1 MSGNRFRWFGCAAL
15 LCLLAGC
22 DPTAPVG
29 ASKSAQPQAT
39 APALAPVAAPLQ
51 AEPVTAPA
59 PPMPTA
65 EEQKVHT
72 LVQQVEAA
80 YAQGESDYHKGRLPE
95 AKQEFDRAVDLM
107 LASGLDIKNNSELQD
122 EFDRIVDGVNA
133 LEMEALKQ
141 GNGFVPSE
149 EETPA
154 EVAEDVTF
162 EVDPN
167 IVAKAKADLAT
178 TNSDLPL
185 VVNDTVAGV
194 INFFANT
201 KKGHN
206 TLLHSFQRAGRY
218 KAMIQR
224 VMAEEGVPQDL
235 IYLAVAESGFN
246 PRAVGPRTR
255 SGGRAGG
262 MWQFM
267 PRGNYGLVR
276 NSYVDERFDPE
287 KSTRAYA
294 RYMKFIYN
302 QLGDWYLSMA
312 GYDWGAGNVQRAVEK
327 TGYADFWELYK
338 RNNLPK
344 ETKNYVP
351 EILAAII
358 IANHPAQYGFDDL
371 TLDPPVLTDTVTI
384 NYPVS
389 LRLVSDL
396 VSAPVDELTAL
407 NPSLLRSSTPPD
419 ASFDLHLP
427 GGMAEVFQQRIAAI
441 PEAKRNAWRYHRVAA
456 DDTLASVAR
465 TYHVTETELAA
476 ANQLRATDKIE
487 GVEALLVPTPPAAEP
502 VHARLYTVRK
512 GDTLVT
518 IADRFGV
525 SLNELRQWNKVP
537 GIKVQPGQRLRVAE
551 PASAPRA
558 TAHSHHRAGSQAVEH
573 SSHGAPAKNTT
584 EKSSS
589 SSAQKKKVEPAT
601 KRSAPAARARKSTTA
616 GAKKTTAR
624 KHNANPKLK

>member
-1 MSGNRFRWFGCAAL
+1 VGFGFEDSDASRWLFCW
-15 LCLLAGC
+15 
-22 DPTAPVG
+22 P
-29 ASKSAQPQAT
+29 AS
-39 APALAPVAAPLQ
+39 
-51 AEPVTAPA
+51 
-59 PPMPTA
+59 TA
-65 EEQKVHT
+65 EQQKIRA
-72 LVQQVEAA
+72 LILQVEAA
-80 YAQGESDYHKGRLPE
+80 YALGESDYHKGRLPE

-107 LASGLDIKNNSELQD
+107 LASGIDIKSNTGLQD
-122 EFDRIVDGVNA
+122 EFDHIVDGVNA

-141 GNGFVPSE
+141 GNGFVQPE
-149 EETPA
+149 EPTPA
-154 EVAEDVTF
+154 EAAEDITF

-167 IVAKAKADLAT
+167 IVAKAQADLAT

-206 TLLHSFQRAGRY
+206 TLLHSLQRAGRY

-276 NSYVDERFDPE
+276 NAYVDERFDPE

-294 RYMKFIYN
+294 RYMKFIYG

-312 GYDWGAGNVQRAVEK
+312 AYDWGAGNVQRAVEK
-327 TGYADFWELYK
+327 TGYADFWQLYK

-358 IANHPAQYGFDDL
+358 IANHPSQYGFDDI

-384 NYPVS
+384 NYSVS
-389 LRLVSDL
+389 LRLVADIVGAS
-396 VSAPVDELTAL
+396 VDELTAL

-427 GGMAEVFQQRIAAI
+427 GGMAELFQQRIAAI

-456 DDTLASVAR
+456 EDTMASVAR
-465 TYHVTETELAA
+465 TYRVSETELAA
-476 ANQLRATDKIE
+476 ANQLHANDSLQ
-487 GVEALLVPTPPAAEP
+487 GVDALLVPTPPSAEP
-502 VHARLYTVRK
+502 AHARLYTVRK

-525 SLNELRQWNKVP
+525 SLNELRRWNRIP
-537 GIKVQPGQRLRVAE
+537 GIKVRPGLRLRVAE
-551 PASAPRA
+551 PATAPHSAA
-558 TAHSHHRAGSQAVEH
+558 NGHHRTGSKA
-573 SSHGAPAKNTT
+573 APAKKDT
-584 EKSSS
+584 EDSSS
-589 SSAQKKKVEPAT
+589 SKSSKKNDEPAA
-601 KRSAPAARARKSTTA
+601 KRSAPAASAEKRSSASRNQPHARKRSKQSK
-616 GAKKTTAR
+616 GKK
-624 KHNANPKLK
+624 